1 MFSTTN
7 IFKGCLPLKGQHT
20 SSPPLSNPT
29 KPSHFSSHFRSGW
42 SSNPTLNPHTL
53 LTLDTYTPS
62 PWCHFTKIFL
72 VLTSYHR
79 NLPCYDVISQKLALI
94 WRHITETCLV
104 MTSYHRNLPLLPQ
117 VPVTC
122 IAKEELLWCGMIP
135 LNISFT
141 LHYNCL
147 MILNHSRY
155 FRFLFCNIPWNWSNS
170 WGYLFLVVKEVTLSR

>member
-53 LTLDTYTPS
+53 LTLAMPTLPLHDVIS
-62 PWCHFTKIFL
+62 PKLSFL
-72 VLTSYHR
+72 WRHIRETFLFMTSYYR
-79 NLPCYDVISQKLALI
+79 NLPCYDVISQKLALL

-104 MTSYHRNLPLLPQ
+104 MTSYHRNLPLIPQ

-122 IAKEELLWCGMIP
+122 IAKEELFNWNNRRINRWHNKGNATI
-135 LNISFT
+135 
-141 LHYNCL
+141 
-147 MILNHSRY
+147 NH
-155 FRFLFCNIPWNWSNS
+155 LQ
-170 WGYLFLVVKEVTLSR
+170 